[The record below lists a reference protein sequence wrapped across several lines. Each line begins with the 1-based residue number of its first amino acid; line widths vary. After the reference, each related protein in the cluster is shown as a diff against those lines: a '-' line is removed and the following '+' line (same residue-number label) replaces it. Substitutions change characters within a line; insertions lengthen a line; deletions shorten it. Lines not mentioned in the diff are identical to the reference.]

1 MTFLVRVRVQV
12 PFQSLN
18 SSHASH
24 QGHRERSLLHEPAD
38 RLQESAAGT
47 RAQSAAAEPQT
58 AAADPPEPGDPAQCE
73 RGAAERCARVQVAVP
88 EPPLELSHGLG
99 APPLRQ
105 DRQPRWVPRKVM
117 LPGTRGARGHL
128 RARAGKC
135 REDVRGIC
143 RVTESACQELHASTS
158 SGPDSF
164 HQEVSTHAPRASS
177 LAFLSHRPSETE
189 C

>member
-24 QGHRERSLLHEPAD
+24 QGHRERSLLYEPAD

-58 AAADPPEPGDPAQCE
+58 AAADPSEPRDTAQCE

-88 EPPLELSHGLG
+88 KPPLELSHGFG
-99 APPLRQ
+99 APSLRQ
-105 DRQPRWVPRKVM
+105 DRQPRWVPRKVT

-128 RARAGKC
+128 RARTSKC
-135 REDVRGIC
+135 RDVRGIC

-164 HQEVSTHAPRASS
+164 HQEVSTRAPRAGS
-177 LAFLSHRPSETE
+177 LAFLSHCPSERE